1 MKLTLS
7 DVVVPADVEQASVF
21 NLRASQ
27 AIEAAHAAFDRLSK
41 IVETVEVTDGWEA
54 ARGRIQNSR
63 VEAYKTFQAVVALVV
78 HDREGV
84 FSEAVSEL
92 RARLN
97 AAIEAE
103 SKARS
108 KAAGALRKAG
118 ISPTTMPG
126 AEHNPQAAQDR
137 FDAQVASVPDVR
149 AAAGEV
155 VDIRNGLHNVT
166 RSRANHP
173 EIVRQAI
180 AEFRALIASLV

>member
-1 MKLTLS
+1 MKLTVNDL
-7 DVVVPADVEQASVF
+7 VVPSDSERVSAF
-21 NLRASQ
+21 NLRVSQ

-41 IVETVEVTDGWEA
+41 IADTVEVTDDWEA
-54 ARGRIQNSR
+54 ARGRIQDAR
-63 VEAYKTFQAVVALVV
+63 VVAYHAFRVVVALVV

-92 RARLN
+92 KSRLD
-97 AAIEAE
+97 AAVEAE

-118 ISPTTMPG
+118 ISPATMPG
-126 AEHNPQAAQDR
+126 AEHNPRAAQDR
-137 FDAQVASVPDVR
+137 FDAQVANIPDVR

-155 VDIRNGLHNVT
+155 AEIRNRLHQVT
-166 RSRANHP
+166 RCRANHP